1 MLYYYPYRFNLQW
14 YCYETR
20 FIDRQDLS
28 DQPRWGGFAR
38 FDNTPS
44 GRVPSA

>member
-14 YCYETR
+14 YRYDTR

-28 DQPRWGGFAR
+28 DRPRWGGFAP
-38 FDNTPS
+38 DNAIS
-44 GRVPSA
+44 GRVPPA